1 MRLSFEHD
9 LAHNYVIPEA
19 EVPNGEAAFP
29 ETEYEL
35 HMLEENQIPGFLD
48 CVRKKIN
55 GKNQY
60 YYEITSRQSLTQIC
74 ES

>member
-19 EVPNGEAAFP
+19 EVPNGEASFP

-35 HMLEENQIPGFLD
+35 HMLEKIRYRDFWT
-48 CVRKKIN
+48 VFRKK
-55 GKNQY
+55 
-60 YYEITSRQSLTQIC
+60 
-74 ES
+74 

>member
-19 EVPNGEAAFP
+19 EVPNGEASFP

-35 HMLEENQIPGFLD
+35 HMLEENQILGFLD
-48 CVRKKIN
+48 CVRKKN
-55 GKNQY
+55 KW
-60 YYEITSRQSLTQIC
+60 EKPVLL
-74 ES
+74 

>member
-19 EVPNGEAAFP
+19 EVPNGEASFP

-35 HMLEENQIPGFLD
+35 
-48 CVRKKIN
+48 CWKKIRYQDFWTVFE
-55 GKNQY
+55 KK
-60 YYEITSRQSLTQIC
+60 
-74 ES
+74 